1 MARRPIGSTR
11 RFDPEAMTVRES
23 SLVCGVSTDT
33 IRRRL
38 ADGIPGARRNDDGSW
53 SIPVGGL
60 AAVGLVPRVERLGR
74 PNRRDGASDPNR
86 ASGDNDIGGRLAAAE
101 ALAAAR
107 AEHIADLRSEIEILR
122 HLVTKE
128 GEG

>member
-1 MARRPIGSTR
+1 
-11 RFDPEAMTVRES
+11 MTVRES

-38 ADGIPGARRNDDGSW
+38 ADGVPGARRNDDGSW

-74 PNRRDGASDPNR
+74 PNGRDGGSNPNR
-86 ASGDNDIGGRLAAAE
+86 ANGDNDMRERLAAAE
-101 ALAAAR
+101 ALASAR

-122 HLVTKE
+122 HLIKKE
-128 GEG
+128 GKG